1 MSIRHCL
8 PIAAV
13 ALSSRATTNPTTIQ
27 RLIMLVPGQMHY
39 VSESTSKTLASIS
52 EPHSPTWLHSLPPS
66 PHSSSSPP
74 SHILPLFPFCSTS
87 NYLNCIMW
95 KFNQLW
101 RSYKVLFN
109 CNFYPCLWKY
119 LQPTG
124 SDRNLHE
131 GPSLQG
137 KLRGLLSRSLN
148 WSSQNFPQN
157 QNMIL
162 PWVWTNTMTTWRLV
176 MLIPEGKAWITS
188 AKTAIFKGIHLKVPA
203 PHRKG
208 QELAPRSIFARE
220 VTRSSV
226 QITEMSEFP
235 TKCLRI
241 FRVRIHKNV

>member
-1 MSIRHCL
+1 MNYELFENSPRQPFESQPKLDNLEQSGQICTNISSEKFRINPMSIRHCL
-8 PIAAV
+8 PITAV
-13 ALSSRATTNPTTIQ
+13 ALNSRATTNPTTIQ

-39 VSESTSKTLASIS
+39 VSEKTSKTLVSIS

-74 SHILPLFPFCSTS
+74 LSHILPLLPFCSTS

-131 GPSLQG
+131 DPSLQG

-157 QNMIL
+157 RNMIL
-162 PWVWTNTMTTWRLV
+162 PWVWTKTMTTWRLV
-176 MLIPEGKAWITS
+176 MLIPN
-188 AKTAIFKGIHLKVPA
+188 
-203 PHRKG
+203 RKH
-208 QELAPRSIFARE
+208 ELI
-220 VTRSSV
+220 
-226 QITEMSEFP
+226 
-235 TKCLRI
+235 L
-241 FRVRIHKNV
+241 

>member
-1 MSIRHCL
+1 MPKCL

-13 ALSSRATTNPTTIQ
+13 ALNSRTTTNPTTIQ

-39 VSESTSKTLASIS
+39 VSESTSKTLDSIS

-101 RSYKVLFN
+101 RTSLIKVLFN

-131 GPSLQG
+131 DPSLQG

-162 PWVWTNTMTTWRLV
+162 PWVWTKTTTTWRLV
-176 MLIPEGKAWITS
+176 MLIPNRKHEQILLP
-188 AKTAIFKGIHLKVPA
+188 AIYRVIPLKVPA
-203 PHRKG
+203 THREG
-208 QELAPRSIFARE
+208 QELAPRSIFTRE
-220 VTRSSV
+220 VARSSV
-226 QITEMSEFP
+226 QITERSEFP
-235 TKCLRI
+235 TKC
-241 FRVRIHKNV
+241 